1 MSSSSSRHIAVVLG
15 ASRTCWAAAR
25 SWRCQIVEGRRILP
39 MRSEKRPRTRICF
52 WTSRCWWNY
61 SWNAFGAYQF
71 AAFVFSLS
79 CWTCGDRQWNQA
91 SAALVLLL
99 ALGLTMNSPVTQLI
113 DSITTLNHL
122 ALDLHLYDALQWLL
136 GFSNCHSL
144 NWKQYLFTVNSDY
157 EPLCLQQLE
166 QSLQLRLP

>member
-1 MSSSSSRHIAVVLG
+1 
-15 ASRTCWAAAR
+15 
-25 SWRCQIVEGRRILP
+25 
-39 MRSEKRPRTRICF
+39 
-52 WTSRCWWNY
+52 
-61 SWNAFGAYQF
+61 
-71 AAFVFSLS
+71 
-79 CWTCGDRQWNQA
+79 
-91 SAALVLLL
+91 
-99 ALGLTMNSPVTQLI
+99 MNSPVTQLI